1 VGGAQGGRR
10 LSGPPGARQPEPT
23 DSQPA
28 PDTEPAQDEEPTA
41 DGASGPPLDDP
52 RTPDPAFL
60 PPAQS
65 PPRSRLPRGLSALS
79 HYNFR
84 LFFSGQLISL
94 TGTWMQQ
101 VAQAWLVLQLT
112 DDPFALGI
120 VAAAQ
125 FGPSL
130 VFGLFAGVIADA
142 FNKRLALLWMQV
154 VPGFLALA
162 LGVLVASG
170 QVQPWHVYLLALA
183 LGVANAFEMPLR
195 QAFVVEMVGRT
206 DVANA
211 VALNSAVFNGSR
223 IIGPALA
230 GLLIALIGLAP
241 LFFLNAFSYVA
252 VVAGLLL
259 MRTNE
264 LVTPTERA
272 IVERSFGSVLDRLV
286 EGLRYVR
293 GEPRI
298 LLPITVLA
306 VVSVFALNFQVLIP
320 VYARNVL
327 LGDADT
333 YGFLMAASGVG
344 SLSGAML
351 IAFGQRPSLTL
362 LLVGVVALG
371 VGMLGLAV
379 TAWLPLGLVLMFI
392 SGWGLIALAATT
404 NTRIQLIVPDVL
416 RGRVMSVYTTVFA
429 GSAPFGGLISGS
441 VATALGVSAALALAG
456 VVALL
461 TAAAAAAAASRMARG
476 GSVPAS
482 H

>member
-1 VGGAQGGRR
+1 MGRAQGSGR
-10 LSGPPGARQPEPT
+10 LSGPSGARSPET
-23 DSQPA
+23 SDSRDQ
-28 PDTEPAQDEEPTA
+28 
-41 DGASGPPLDDP
+41 ASGPPLGDP
-52 RTPDPAFL
+52 HTPDPAFL
-60 PPAQS
+60 PPAS
-65 PPRSRLPRGLSALS
+65 DPPRSRLPRGLSALS
-79 HYNFR
+79 HRNFR

-101 VAQAWLVLQLT
+101 VAQAWLILQLT

-142 FNKRLALLWMQV
+142 FNKRTALLWMQLMPAV
-154 VPGFLALA
+154 LALVLA
-162 LGVLVASG
+162 ALVATD
-170 QVQPWHVYLLALA
+170 QVVPWHVYLLALV
-183 LGVANAFEMPLR
+183 LGVVNAFEMPLR
-195 QAFVVEMVGRT
+195 QAFVVEMVGRN

-230 GLLIALIGLAP
+230 GILIAVVGLAP
-241 LFFLNAFSYVA
+241 LFFINALSYIA

-259 MRTNE
+259 MRPAELTN
-264 LVTPTERA
+264 PERA
-272 IVERSFGSVLDRLV
+272 RVERSLGSVVDRLV
-286 EGLRYVR
+286 EGLRYV
-293 GEPRI
+293 GSEPRI
-298 LLPITVLA
+298 LLPIAVLA
-306 VVSVFALNFQVLIP
+306 VISVFTLNFQVLIP

-327 LGDADT
+327 LGDAGT

-344 SLSGAML
+344 SLGGAL
-351 IAFGQRPSLTL
+351 AIAFGMRPSLRL
-362 LLVGVVALG
+362 LLTGVVAVGL
-371 VGMLGLAV
+371 GMLGLAV
-379 TAWLPLGLVLMFI
+379 TAWLPIGLVLMFI
-392 SGWGLIALAATT
+392 SGWGVIALAATT

-441 VATALGVSAALALAG
+441 VATVFGVAAALALAG

-461 TAAAAAAAASRMARG
+461 TAGVAA
-476 GSVPAS
+476 
-482 H
+482 

>member
-1 VGGAQGGRR
+1 MGRTQGGRR
-10 LSGPPGARQPEPT
+10 LSGASGPRQPEPT
-23 DSQPA
+23 EKQPGA
-28 PDTEPAQDEEPTA
+28 EETA
-41 DGASGPPLDDP
+41 EEDPGPPGATGPPLGDP
-52 RTPDPAFL
+52 RTPDPSFL

-79 HYNFR
+79 HHNFR

-142 FNKRLALLWMQV
+142 FNKRIALLWLQV
-154 VPGFLALA
+154 MPGLLALA
-162 LGVLVASG
+162 LGLLVASG
-170 QVQPWHVYLLALA
+170 EVQPWHVYLLALA

-195 QAFVVEMVGRT
+195 QAFVVEMVGRS

-230 GLLIALIGLAP
+230 GLLIAVIGLAP

-252 VVAGLLL
+252 VVVGLLL
-259 MRTNE
+259 MRPDE
-264 LVTPTERA
+264 LVNPVERA
-272 IVERSFGSVLDRLV
+272 VVERSFGSVIDRLV

-351 IAFGQRPSLTL
+351 IAFGQRPSLNL
-362 LLVGVVALG
+362 LLAGVVALG
-371 VGMLGLAV
+371 LGMLGLSL
-379 TAWLPLGLVLMFI
+379 TASLPLGLLLMFV

-441 VATALGVSAALALAG
+441 VATAFGVSAALALAG
-456 VVALL
+456 VIALI
-461 TAAAAAAAASRMARG
+461 TAAAAAAAAPRMARG
-476 GSVPAS
+476 GGVSAS